1 MLFILF
7 FEALCANESIIII
20 MLSKKTCR
28 KIYNF
33 TVNRVKETKVVA
45 DILVGIGSMVLLYG
59 KLANGFAV
67 ILVCP
72 STVSES
78 NNKLTVY
85 RSHDECYSSS
95 KWL

>member
-1 MLFILF
+1 MP
-7 FEALCANESIIII
+7 
-20 MLSKKTCR
+20 
-28 KIYNF
+28 
-33 TVNRVKETKVVA
+33 A
-45 DILVGIGSMVLLYG
+45 DILVGICSMVLYG
-59 KLANGFAV
+59 KLANGFDV

-78 NNKLTVY
+78 NNKLTVC